1 MAQISLRDGE
11 QARLEI
17 TKEQEKQISQLYRR
31 VYLDL
36 KKQVQKIPQNGTT
49 SDAIRKSYL
58 NKLIKQL
65 KEAYASLGE
74 GLEKQIQKGIQDTA
88 QAVVDSGNSQMGK
101 ITGLNLKGAYS
112 YVPQDIVSLL
122 STGKLYGGGWT
133 LSGAI
138 WGYEQKALD
147 DINTVVAEGVAANKS
162 AYEIAKDLEKYVDP
176 SAKKD
181 WEWSKVYPGTNKR
194 VDYNAQRLARTM
206 VSHAYQQSLL
216 STTKHNPFVKG
227 YRWRS
232 SHNSKRVCEICE
244 KRDGKV
250 YTSENLPM
258 DHPNGMCTF
267 LVEMDDLEDI
277 ADSLA
282 DWVKGGKNQALDSW
296 AKVWGITP
304 LQDKDI
310 DRKDGFR
317 YHATRASSLVGIIE
331 KGILPSR
338 GMLGDGVYFALSPKE
353 AVEWTKETSTGG
365 ETVLRVAL
373 DYLMGKDYEEYSAEE
388 DPYGVAE
395 GLISD
400 KIPLD
405 QIQIKVGDEWWSLAY
420 YADQRKG
427 SIYNKLTAK
436 TKKKVDKLVEKEWEE
451 KLAKF
456 R

>member
-1 MAQISLRDGE
+1 MSQISLRDGE

-17 TKEQEKQISQLYRR
+17 TKEQENRISQLYRR

-36 KKQVQKIPQNGTT
+36 KKQVQKIPKDGTT

-101 ITGLNLKGAYS
+101 IMGLNLKGAYS
-112 YVPQDIVSLL
+112 YVPKDIVSLL

-138 WGYEQKALD
+138 WSYEQKALD

-181 WEWSKVYPGTNKR
+181 WEWSKVYPGTNKK

-216 STTKHNPFVKG
+216 TTTKHNPFVKG

-244 KRDGKV
+244 KRDGQV
-250 YTSENLPM
+250 YTAENLPL

-267 LVEMDDLEDI
+267 LVEMDELEDI

-282 DWVKGGKNQALDSW
+282 DWVKGGKNQALDNWYKSMYPNS
-296 AKVWGITP
+296 P
-304 LQDKDI
+304 LYLD
-310 DRKDGFR
+310 
-317 YHATRASSLVGIIE
+317 
-331 KGILPSR
+331 
-338 GMLGDGVYFALSPKE
+338 LGE
-353 AVEWTKETSTGG
+353 
-365 ETVLRVAL
+365 
-373 DYLMGKDYEEYSAEE
+373 
-388 DPYGVAE
+388 
-395 GLISD
+395 
-400 KIPLD
+400 
-405 QIQIKVGDEWWSLAY
+405 
-420 YADQRKG
+420 
-427 SIYNKLTAK
+427 
-436 TKKKVDKLVEKEWEE
+436 
-451 KLAKF
+451 
-456 R
+456 